1 MLFWDVT
8 DGLYPLHTVAQSIF
22 KSIYNAKKASTHLE
36 QAGVE
41 LDRTTLPT
49 ARCYEPFFPPAIP
62 CPKGP
67 CKDRS
72 GGYNQF
78 KTLDLRSTKGC
89 T

>member
-1 MLFWDVT
+1 MLFLDVT
-8 DGLYPLHTVAQSIF
+8 DGLYPLHTVAKSIF

-62 CPKGP
+62 SQRARARIVQAVTINLKI
-67 CKDRS
+67 
-72 GGYNQF
+72 
-78 KTLDLRSTKGC
+78 LI
-89 T
+89 

>member
-22 KSIYNAKKASTHLE
+22 KSIYNTKKTSARLE

-41 LDRTTLPT
+41 LACTTLPT
-49 ARCYEPFFPPAIP
+49 ARHYEPFVPPAIP
-62 CPKGP
+62 CQKGP
-67 CKDRS
+67 CKNRS

-78 KTLDLRSTKGC
+78 KTLDLGSN
-89 T
+89 